1 MRATGLL
8 HVMVLTTAKK
18 NYLSTKLL
26 FVVSSRRSIAMI
38 AAVMFAISALA
49 TDLEW
54 NFKFNTSEVTLSHKG
69 DFTRI
74 SLSDC
79 SDPCDVIGAPAIP
92 AKYANILLPNGA
104 TDVKVSASGDLVL
117 LASDVTP
124 WPVQRPV
131 PKSKPLPPFTAPDSV
146 AYASAA
152 PWPAVA
158 ATFEGLHQMQGSTF
172 VSVRVNPLVYVAAE
186 KKLYYR
192 PVVNVTVS
200 YTLPRNAAARGV
212 ARDALANE
220 MVNALVVNPT
230 NTSSTKSTTAPRGS
244 MRDATDKV
252 DYLIIT
258 DNVLSNAFQNLAD
271 YRATEQGGSFNT
283 RVVKISEIESHYEG
297 DDVPMKIR
305 NCIIDYYQNHGT
317 TYVVLGGDDSRVPV
331 RYTYA
336 QVGGTKEW
344 HMPTDLYYSDLTG
357 TWKADGLDDFGIEE
371 ANVDMSPEVIV
382 GRIPVRTGN
391 QLNDYLAKV
400 EAFETD
406 LTHSRNS
413 IILGGPAAWC
423 RYYGDKR
430 PTDDVTGDGHRG
442 FRDRNGYASD
452 SEMWLRRLYRDGIKP
467 FWDNVESEG
476 GRTIHLA
483 TDAITSWDAEDC
495 GDTPL
500 TGKNLQSWLNNTG
513 YTHLM
518 FSGHGYPQGWGL
530 EGQDDNYYTEKNA
543 AALEKLTPFVYTDAC
558 LTGAF
563 DEDGIKSTGI
573 TVDTNTE
580 DPYTYTSEPC
590 LGEAFLRN
598 PNGGSLVHMGCSRYG
613 WGYRDYQGEDP
624 DDEDADGMYIGCTAS
639 NTSDGG
645 PSTVYAYKFY
655 HRLYEGDAVSAN
667 RTVGQAFAMSKADM
681 ISECANYDCE
691 RWIQFGLN
699 YLGDPAITLYPRAEA
714 PAVAKPTEVTVNY
727 TGGDIAEVSWTS
739 TETAWDINVNGIVT
753 EDVTN
758 PYTLTNLQLATNYN
772 VIVRAK
778 NANGV
783 SSWSAPA
790 TFTTDLSYD
799 NCQISFGLTD
809 SYGDGWNGAY
819 IQVEDVLTESII
831 GTVSNTNEANADEV
845 QTYTM
850 TVPNDRDIRFV
861 WGSGKYDSE
870 CSYVVYDVNGEVIF
884 SGNGAMSSAVTYH
897 VDCTVTPWRTPT
909 NLAASNIRPH
919 STVLSWTENTN
930 PAATAWVVAY
940 KAESASDF
948 TEIEAN
954 TNPYT
959 LTNLDSETE
968 YTVKV
973 RPVTDDATIKWSTET
988 TFITPSQC
996 DAPNTLAASDTTH
1009 NTATLTWTGYQDSY
1023 NVRYRTKTTFNQ
1035 LFFEDFEAGIPS
1047 TWTTIDADGDG
1058 NNWLALSEIPTTYPG
1073 DDDNSSSFSD
1083 WAHSGSD
1090 AASSPSYVYS
1100 SLNTD
1105 HWLITPQLNL
1115 QGTLKFYAT
1124 SEYSDPDSYEVLLS
1138 TTGTATT
1145 NFTTT
1150 LQTMTEASS
1159 DSWDEVSI
1167 DLSSYHGQQGYIAI
1181 HHVSSDKYFLV
1192 IDDFELYEPVESEWQ
1207 TTTTDETT
1215 LAVTGLM
1222 PDTEYEW
1229 QVQGINTICG
1239 TTEWSSLAFFTTLNL
1254 IELADDATDNGAI
1267 IDTLDDETVSVALTG
1282 RTLYKDGEW
1291 NTICLPFNLTLADS
1305 PLEGAMAKTLTDAEM
1320 NGTTVSLTF
1329 SDAVDEL
1336 QAGIPYIIKW
1346 QNGENIVNPVFSGVT
1361 IDKADRSISKAD
1373 GHVQFKGYYD
1383 AFDIDASD
1391 MDIYYMSTGN
1401 KLRHTGKARTLNGCR
1416 AYFQFS
1422 ENALAAREYRLDFGD
1437 ETTGISEKCRVKSEE
1452 FATAAGWYTLDG
1464 RKLDKQPMKKGVYIY
1479 NGRKAVLK

>member
-1 MRATGLL
+1 MQHLKTKSRLARAAMLL
-8 HVMVLTTAKK
+8 LVMVLTTAK
-18 NYLSTKLL
+18 
-26 FVVSSRRSIAMI
+26 
-38 AAVMFAISALA
+38 SALA
-49 TDLEW
+49 TNLEW
-54 NFKFNTSEVTLSHKG
+54 NFKFNTSEVTLSPKG

-212 ARDALANE
+212 ARDAMANE

-271 YRATEQGGSFNT
+271 YRATEQGGSFST

-305 NCIIDYYQNHGT
+305 NCIFDYYQNHGT

-336 QVGGTKEW
+336 QVGECKEW

-357 TWKADGLDDFGIEE
+357 TWKADGLDDFGVEE

-413 IILGGPAAWC
+413 MILGGPAAWC

-530 EGQDDNYYTEKNA
+530 EGQDDNFYTEENA

-580 DPYTYTSEPC
+580 YPYTYPSEPC

-772 VIVRAK
+772 VKVRAK

-783 SSWSAPA
+783 SNWSAPV

-884 SGNGAMSSAVTYH
+884 SGSGAMSSAVTYH

-909 NLAASNIRPH
+909 GLTASNFGPH
-919 STVLSWTENTN
+919 SAVLSWTENSN

-940 KAESASDF
+940 KAEGASVF
-948 TEIEAN
+948 TEVEAN
-954 TNPYT
+954 TSPYT
-959 LTNLDSETE
+959 LTGLAAETE

-973 RPVTDDATIKWSTET
+973 RPVTDDAVIKWSTEVTFT
-988 TFITPSQC
+988 TDIATPT
-996 DAPNTLAASDTTH
+996 PTKLAVIPALTS
-1009 NTATLTWTGYQDSY
+1009 ATVTWTGLADSY
-1023 NVRYRTKTTFNQ
+1023 DVRYGLLPEGAGVSWLQYDNGTLGFN
-1035 LFFEDFEAGIPS
+1035 LGGDTET
-1047 TWTTIDADGDG
+1047 TWTWGVMYPTVTGNRLTKVSFYEDPTCIMSNIIINIYSGGD
-1058 NNWLALSEIPTTYPG
+1058 NAPETLLYTKDVAPTGST
-1073 DDDNSSSFSD
+1073 SFHEVTFD
-1083 WAHSGSD
+1083 T
-1090 AASSPSYVYS
+1090 PVV
-1100 SLNTD
+1100 
-1105 HWLITPQLNL
+1105 ITPGKNL
-1115 QGTLKFYAT
+1115 WITLTATGTYVMAMCENAEPNNQWICNNGSWVLIG
-1124 SEYSDPDSYEVLLS
+1124 SLLS
-1138 TTGTATT
+1138 PAENYGWMIRGCME
-1145 NFTTT
+1145 T
-1150 LQTMTEASS
+1150 LEFDEDAI
-1159 DSWDEVSI
+1159 SW
-1167 DLSSYHGQQGYIAI
+1167 
-1181 HHVSSDKYFLV
+1181 
-1192 IDDFELYEPVESEWQ
+1192 
-1207 TTTTDETT
+1207 TTTTCNKPTCQ
-1215 LAVTGLM
+1215 LTGLT
-1222 PDTEYEW
+1222 PETGYLLQVRGDYGSDGKSEW
-1229 QVQGINTICG
+1229 ATTI
-1239 TTEWSSLAFFTTLNL
+1239 FTTLKH
-1254 IELADDATDNGAI
+1254 IELADNADNSGLIAAANSE
-1267 IDTLDDETVSVALTG
+1267 TLDVTLTRTYSSTATNWNTFCVPFDIDNTTLKAKFGDDVEVAEFSENSTDADNITVSFSKMTEPAITANKPVLLKTSVA
-1282 RTLYKDGEW
+1282 
-1291 NTICLPFNLTLADS
+1291 PAS
-1305 PLEGAMAKTLTDAEM
+1305 
-1320 NGTTVSLTF
+1320 VTF
-1329 SDAVDEL
+1329 T
-1336 QAGIPYIIKW
+1336 
-1346 QNGENIVNPVFSGVT
+1346 GVT
-1361 IDKADRSISKAD
+1361 IKNAEPKVA
-1373 GHVQFKGYYD
+1373 GNY
-1383 AFDIDASD
+1383 FDFVGSYEAQK
-1391 MDIYYMSTGN
+1391 YVETGN
-1401 KLRHTGKARTLNGCR
+1401 YYLSANKLYRSSKDNGTYIKGLR
-1416 AYFQFS
+1416 AYIKAKTA
-1422 ENALAAREYRLDFGD
+1422 NARVANFGINED
-1437 ETTGISEKCRVKSEE
+1437 VVTEVKEVKEVKEVNDDS
-1452 FATAAGWYTLDG
+1452 WYTLDG
-1464 RKLDKQPMKKGVYIY
+1464 VKLDKQPTKKGMYIY
-1479 NGRKAVLK
+1479 NGRKTVIK